1 MVRVCVAGNA
11 ERSVLHRL
19 LDKMA
24 PATAGGDAALRSSAC
39 ERTGHRKGTSSMNDP
54 RDSHLERQL
63 RFLQALVEE
72 NASIGGDVLEIHQ
85 DTWVIHGVIPV
96 DGEVL
101 MAEFETY
108 DEAKRVLDGVRAAE
122 QPRGDGH
129 A

>member
-1 MVRVCVAGNA
+1 
-11 ERSVLHRL
+11 
-19 LDKMA
+19 
-24 PATAGGDAALRSSAC
+24 
-39 ERTGHRKGTSSMNDP
+39 MNDP